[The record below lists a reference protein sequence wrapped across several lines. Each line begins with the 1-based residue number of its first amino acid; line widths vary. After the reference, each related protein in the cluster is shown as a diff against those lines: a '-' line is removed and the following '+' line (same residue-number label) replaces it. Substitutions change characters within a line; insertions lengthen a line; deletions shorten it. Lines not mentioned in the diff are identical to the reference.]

1 MMEVDLR
8 QVPIQVLK
16 FSRDSHLNAQTLRG
30 IANDHIGRAL
40 QIEARAQDIGGICD
54 HLRKLA
60 DDINARAAAIAAS
73 AEPLDAEIGRRG
85 QNA

>member
-1 MMEVDLR
+1 MMEADSR
-8 QVPIQVLK
+8 QVPVQVLK
-16 FSRDSHLNAQTLRG
+16 FSRDGHLNAQTLRG

-54 HLRKLA
+54 HPRSLPTTSTRERRRMLP
-60 DDINARAAAIAAS
+60 R
-73 AEPLDAEIGRRG
+73 RRG

>member
-1 MMEVDLR
+1 
-8 QVPIQVLK
+8 
-16 FSRDSHLNAQTLRG
+16 LNAQTLRG

-40 QIEARAQDIGGICD
+40 QIETRAQDIGGICD

-60 DDINARAAAIAAS
+60 DDINARAVAIAAS